1 MNRIGISPLLVA
13 FIISSLVIAGC
24 SATPGVDHLH
34 NTVTQ
39 SANESMPMQHDLSSE
54 AAVRSPA
61 VIALD
66 SNLGALE
73 YWPMG
78 PGTHADPVRISK
90 KGLFDGN
97 GLVANGH
104 VVSFANQFPTEVI
117 QFDLDTKAITTLPDP
132 YGKPLDIAIGKDNS
146 LYAINLVPSQAS
158 NVVWYPG
165 GAPNPTELA
174 CSALSYGTNIAV
186 DNEGNLYVGGYIGQN
201 NIAGITEIPS
211 GPNGPDPTRCKN
223 FDLGLGMAGMEGLVV
238 DPKTDDLVTLTNP
251 GGCAGGVEGR
261 MTIFPKPYRR
271 ETGIRHVVGRNCS
284 FGMRLSADSKT
295 VFILDSTVDQGTSY
309 VLQRSFPDGVPEG
322 SYHGGEPTSITTIP
336 NTLPN

>member
-1 MNRIGISPLLVA
+1 MNRFGTSPQLVA
-13 FIISSLVIAGC
+13 FIIASLVVAGC
-24 SATPGVDHLH
+24 SATPGADQLH

-39 SANESMPMQHDLSSE
+39 SATDSMQSSHDVSS
-54 AAVRSPA
+54 APAVTSPA
-61 VIALD
+61 VIALN

-73 YWPMG
+73 YWPMRLG
-78 PGTHADPVRISK
+78 VHDQPIRISK
-90 KGLFDGN
+90 KGLFDGH
-97 GLVANGH
+97 GLVAHGH
-104 VVSFANQFPTEVI
+104 VVSFANQYPPEVI
-117 QFDLDTKAITTLPDP
+117 QFDVDTKTITTLPDP
-132 YGKPLDIAIGKDNS
+132 YGLPVDIAIGKDNS
-146 LYAINLVPSQAS
+146 LYVANLVQSQPS

-165 GAPNPTELA
+165 GAPDPQVLT
-174 CSALSYGTNIAV
+174 CSALSYGTNVAV
-186 DNEGNLYVGGYIGQN
+186 DNEGNLYVGGYIGQST
-201 NIAGITEIPS
+201 IAGITKIPS

-223 FDLGLGMAGMEGLVV
+223 FDLGLGMAGMEGVVV

-295 VFILDSTVDQGTSY
+295 VFILDETVDQGTSY
-309 VLQRSFPDGVPEG
+309 VLQRSFPDGAPEG